1 MGYARTDQVDGK
13 GGYSMTCPECGKKF
27 PHNDLIEEVED
38 RTATIPYG
46 DTFIDVDR
54 LIVRTYCPYCDN
66 EIEEL

>member
-1 MGYARTDQVDGK
+1 
-13 GGYSMTCPECGKKF
+13 MTCPECLKKF
-27 PHNDLIEEVED
+27 PDGDLIEEVED